1 MKYLVIYSG
10 RFHPFHLGH
19 KASYEHVAKKYGA
32 DSVYIAT
39 SDKQD
44 PVTSP
49 FSYADKVNMITRLGI
64 PASHVLNVTNPYKAQ
79 EYVKHVG
86 PEQQDDTVLI
96 FVVSEKDMTTGS
108 ARFRF
113 DPKKNGEPSYLQP
126 MPKNGKKLKPM
137 TKHAYLEVTPKVNF
151 RVQGRDA
158 DSASEIRKLYR
169 DGNDSDR
176 QQIIVDL
183 YGRTDPALQDLFD
196 QRLGVNEP
204 QQGIIYGQE
213 RVYAGDKATP
223 VRETKQ
229 RIQRLLENM
238 HDLQQKIQQMRRLQ
252 HDYIDE
258 RGSRKK

>member
-1 MKYLVIYSG
+1 
-10 RFHPFHLGH
+10 
-19 KASYEHVAKKYGA
+19 
-32 DSVYIAT
+32 
-39 SDKQD
+39 
-44 PVTSP
+44 
-49 FSYADKVNMITRLGI
+49 MITGLDI
-64 PASHVLNVTNPYKAQ
+64 PSSHVVQVKNPYQAQ
-79 EYVKHVG
+79 EITSNLSD
-86 PEQQDDTVLI
+86 EERANTVLI
-96 FVVSEKDMTTGS
+96 FAVSEKDMLEGS

-113 DPKKNGEPSYLQP
+113 GTKKNGEPSYLQP

-183 YGRTDPALQDLFD
+183 YGRTDPALKDLFD

-213 RVYAGDKATP
+213 RVYAGDQSTP

-238 HDLQQKIQQMRRLQ
+238 HDLQQKIQQMRCLQ